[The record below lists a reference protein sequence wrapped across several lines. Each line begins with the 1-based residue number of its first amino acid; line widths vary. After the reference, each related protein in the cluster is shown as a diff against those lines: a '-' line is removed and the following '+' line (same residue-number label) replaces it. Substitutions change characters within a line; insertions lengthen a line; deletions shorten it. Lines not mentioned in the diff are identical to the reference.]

1 MAGGFFIVYE
11 LEDIMIP
18 NYRKHWHVILS
29 CQMTK
34 VNLFRYTSF
43 WRNEKCCVCSI
54 LSFILEIAPE
64 PFTNE
69 ALTYYLNRI
78 HQQSNKNKPIKQVI
92 LDHKVIAGCGNIYAC
107 EALFRAGVLPDKK

>member
-18 NYRKHWHVILS
+18 NYRKHWHVIFELS
-29 CQMTK
+29 NVQKLIYSDIRRLGEMRN
-34 VNLFRYTSF
+34 VASVASYPSF
-43 WRNEKCCVCSI
+43 
-54 LSFILEIAPE
+54 LEAPE
-64 PFTNE
+64 LFTNE

-92 LDHKVIAGCGNIYAC
+92 LDHKVIA
-107 EALFRAGVLPDKK
+107 VLRKYLRM